1 MSRIKS
7 TIFYFAAVSSLL
19 VSEQINARDTFR
31 LQSPGKVTL
40 EYQPFSGLPSSHT
53 FYLKLKSNKRN
64 ISQSDNHNS
73 YRVRIRPSDS
83 GPFEAKQGAHV
94 LPIDLR
100 SLGARDLRQI
110 GNEYYQPLSPSTLY
124 DDNMELGYE
133 VIVRPSIF
141 AKPGVYTLPI
151 DIDLLESNTEQK
163 VGETR
168 TTNLRVQ
175 VRPKIQTNIAGT
187 RANYE
192 DGATFAVVDFGNLE
206 SGESERV
213 FIQVR
218 GNAMARLKI
227 SSDNQ
232 GRMIHQSLP
241 DLSVNYSI
249 KVDGQR
255 SELRNPLILTRPV
268 AQDLQGS
275 AYPMEIVVGDVSTSF
290 SGNYHDVITINVSP
304 Q

>member
-1 MSRIKS
+1 MSRIKFN
-7 TIFYFAAVSSLL
+7 IFFFAVISSLL
-19 VSEQINARDTFR
+19 VSGQISARDTFR

-40 EYQPFSGLPSSHT
+40 EYEPFSGLPSSHT
-53 FYLKLKSNKRN
+53 FYLKLKSNNRN
-64 ISQSDNHNS
+64 ISQSDSRSS
-73 YRVRIRPSDS
+73 YNVRIRPTDS
-83 GPFEAKQGAHV
+83 GPFEAKQGTQAI
-94 LPIDLR
+94 PIDLR
-100 SLGARDLRQI
+100 SLGARNLRRI
-110 GNEYYQPLSPSTLY
+110 GNEYHQPLSVNTLY

-141 AKPGVYTLPI
+141 AKPGVYTLPV
-151 DIDLLESNTEQK
+151 DIDLLDSKTEQK

-168 TTNLRVQ
+168 TTNLRIQ

-187 RANYE
+187 RASYE
-192 DGATFAVVDFGNLE
+192 DGTTFAVVDFGKLE

-232 GRMIHQSLP
+232 GRLIHQSLP

-255 SELRNPLILTRPV
+255 SELRNPLILSRPV

-275 AYPMEIVVGDVSTSF
+275 AYPMDIIVGDVSKSF
-290 SGNYHDVITINVSP
+290 SGSYQDVITISVSP